1 MSLFIARLR
10 SYGGR
15 AGERNMHG
23 RLTVDRVLVV
33 SYPVMAYSAGLERPL
48 RQVNVAQIV
57 HECTS
62 ILFVAI
68 IFKSNPSRVYSSNL
82 YLKSLI
88 LFFRSRAAA
97 TFTFNPDVMNPD
109 PRCRVLRIVIY
120 VLRQAAR
127 TWCTLAS

>member
-1 MSLFIARLR
+1 
-10 SYGGR
+10 
-15 AGERNMHG
+15 
-23 RLTVDRVLVV
+23 
-33 SYPVMAYSAGLERPL
+33 MAYSVGLERPF

-62 ILFVAI
+62 LLFVAI

-88 LFFRSRAAA
+88 IFFRA
-97 TFTFNPDVMNPD
+97 TFTFNPDVINPD
-109 PRCRVLRIVIY
+109 PRCRVLCIVIY

-127 TWCTLAS
+127 TWSTLAALSGIGAPGPL